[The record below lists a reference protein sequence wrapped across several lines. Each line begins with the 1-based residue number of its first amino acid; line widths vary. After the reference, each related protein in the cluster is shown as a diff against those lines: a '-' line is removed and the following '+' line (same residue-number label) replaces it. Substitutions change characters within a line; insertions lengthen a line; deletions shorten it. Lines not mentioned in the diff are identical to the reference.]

1 MVNMLLLGMAIG
13 FYGYLQ
19 PGIINTMM
27 LQLYLHQEIRKLLIA
42 FICCIFF
49 EIIYAS
55 ISLYIFTKYT
65 LTPTTQ
71 LYFKVAGA
79 IIFIVIALSMLG
91 KTKVYQQKQVLHQK
105 YKQGIIAIILHPQQ
119 IPFWMATFSFVL
131 PVLSSTNL
139 QPMIWLLVG
148 NTIGVILIMIIYV
161 FVGRLF
167 SRFILQHQKR
177 INNITAYLLLA
188 IAITNLIL
196 MLKNN
201 YGKY

>member
-91 KTKVYQQKQVLHQK
+91 KTKVYQQKQVLHKQ

-161 FVGRLF
+161 FVGSLF

>member
-1 MVNMLLLGMAIG
+1 MVNMLLLGIAIG

-27 LQLYLHQEIRKLLIA
+27 LQLYLHQEIRKLIIA

-55 ISLYIFTKYT
+55 ISLYFFTKYT

-91 KTKVYQQKQVLHQK
+91 KTKVYQQKQVLHKQ

-139 QPMIWLLVG
+139 QLMIWLLVG

-161 FVGRLF
+161 FVGSLF

>member
-27 LQLYLHQEIRKLLIA
+27 LQLYLHQEIRKLIIA

-91 KTKVYQQKQVLHQK
+91 KTKVYQQKQVLHKQ

-139 QPMIWLLVG
+139 QLMIWLLVG

-161 FVGRLF
+161 FVGSLF